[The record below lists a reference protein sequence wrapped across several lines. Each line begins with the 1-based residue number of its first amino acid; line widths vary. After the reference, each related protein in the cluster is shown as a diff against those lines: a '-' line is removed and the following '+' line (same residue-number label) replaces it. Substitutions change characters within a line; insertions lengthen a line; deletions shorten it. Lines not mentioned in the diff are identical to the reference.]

1 MNRLAIVIVSY
12 NARDD
17 LVRTLES
24 LTNAPPTTSH
34 EIVVVDNASS
44 DDSLVR
50 AADSLTRVSLVR
62 LKENVGFAK
71 ANNRTNPGRGNA
83 PGCRAKRRRR

>member
-17 LVRTLES
+17 LARTLES

-34 EIVVVDNASS
+34 EIVVVDNAST
-44 DDSLVR
+44 DGGPQLVR
-50 AADSLTRVSLVR
+50 SRFPRVR
-62 LKENVGFAK
+62 LIPAGGNVGFAR
-71 ANNRTNPGRGNA
+71 ANNWVFARLHPISS
-83 PGCRAKRRRR
+83 CS